1 MDEILKGLK
10 IAFGS
15 LECDALSS
23 TGPGPSCII
32 ETDAA
37 SYRLGQFVSIFQ
49 CHKQGEVD
57 KLAASGN
64 HGILV
69 ATINN
74 QGDLTATSSSAVAP
88 NSVSRRLL

>member
-37 SYRLGQFVSIFQ
+37 SYRLGQFVNIFQ
-49 CHKQGEVD
+49 CHKQGDVD
-57 KLAASGN
+57 ANVASGN

-69 ATINN
+69 ATVDN
-74 QGDLTATSSSAVAP
+74 QGDPTASSSVAP
-88 NSVSRRLL
+88 NSVSRTLL